1 MVIIMMSANEELIRL
16 RSEAKTLRVR
26 NASLERSNYS
36 LKSQLQELKL
46 LVHEKDIRIKEL
58 ENQTKDLNNRF
69 TELKNQLDKF
79 KGMIFKTNVK
89 VNSSQSDQDSDQPKK
104 SVGGQIGHQGFSRPV
119 PERIDQIKRA
129 FYQCCPTC
137 QNPLERT
144 KLTTSHTVEDIPD
157 LETVKTI
164 VTQYQLERQWC
175 GICKKEVSPKP
186 AEVVP
191 YSRFGINLTLQA
203 LFWHYSCRLPYG
215 IMTTMFAQTY
225 NIKIEEGSLAEIFKR
240 TKDHL
245 GPAYNELLK
254 VVRTAPVKHADET
267 SWRIDGQNAWLWAF
281 LTKDTAFYTIE
292 ETRGKGVPEKTLA
305 GSSPDHCLVHDDYAA
320 YSKLP
325 VNHQSCWA
333 HLLRVSHE
341 YSNQSKNSKE
351 MTALHLK
358 LKTIFQKLNQTIQE
372 PFHLKERKLKH
383 KTIWQELQTIIK
395 TKYQSDDAKKI
406 QTRIKNQN
414 KNLIIAILHQD
425 VPLTNNLAER
435 MIRPLVVKR
444 KISGGLRSNDGAA
457 ATAVNMSVIQTI
469 KMRDLPLF
477 STLKTII
484 LQGAIGEN

>member
-1 MVIIMMSANEELIRL
+1 MMSTDEELIRL
-16 RSEAKTLRVR
+16 RSEAKTLRIR
-26 NASLERSNYS
+26 NASLERSNHS
-36 LKSQLQELKL
+36 LKSQIKELEL

-58 ENQTKDLNNRF
+58 ENQIKDLNNRF

-79 KGMIFKTNVK
+79 KGMIFKANIK
-89 VNSSQSDQDSDQPKK
+89 LSQPNQQDEDQLKK
-104 SVGGQIGHQGFSRPV
+104 SVGGQAGHPGSSRQV
-119 PERIDQIKRA
+119 PERINQIKRA

-137 QNPLERT
+137 QNPLERA

-164 VTQYQLERQWC
+164 VTEYQLERQWC
-175 GICKKEVSPKP
+175 PFCKKEVSPKP
-186 AEVVP
+186 TEVIP
-191 YSRFGINLTLQA
+191 YSRLGINLIIQA
-203 LFWHYSCRLPYG
+203 LFWHYSCRLPYEV
-215 IMTTMFAQTY
+215 MTTMFAKTY
-225 NIKIEEGSLAEIFKR
+225 NIKIEKGTIAEIFQR
-240 TKDHL
+240 AKDHL

-254 VVRTAPVKHADET
+254 VVRASPTKHADET

-305 GSSPDHCLVHDDYAA
+305 GSSPEDCLVHDDYAA

-333 HLLRVSHE
+333 HLLRVSRE
-341 YSNQSKNSKE
+341 SLNQAKNSQE
-351 MTALHLK
+351 MKALHLK
-358 LKTIFQKLNQTIQE
+358 LKTIFQKLNQITQE
-372 PFHLKERKLKH
+372 PFNLKERELEH

-395 TKYQSDDAKKI
+395 TKYQTSDTKKV
-406 QTRIKNQN
+406 QTRIKNQG
-414 KNLIIAILHQD
+414 KNLITAILHQD

-435 MIRPLVVKR
+435 AIRPLVVKR
-444 KISGGLRSNDGAA
+444 KISGGSRSNDGAA

-477 STLKTII
+477 STLKSMI